1 MKTNFLNIH
10 DFVLLLTA
18 LECVFLAILLKT
30 IPSKRTQP
38 RGILAVFFIVI
49 AVDLATTVVV
59 WNAELKTA
67 AINST
72 TIVLSLL
79 VFSLLLKGPVLFF
92 YLRSLSKKVRLL
104 RWKNIIH
111 LLPAFIA
118 LIIINT
124 FHITSIDWQ
133 PSSGIVGVEKVAA
146 SLIWAMIKLLP
157 FIYVLASL
165 WAEYRLREDLKHV
178 YSSISQT
185 ELKLADVVLL
195 GFCIHWAWSLFSY
208 ALENFVDPS
217 IRDTMGILNNY
228 LTVIL
233 VNGLF
238 AFGLINTRQLLN
250 PVVIAPIKPV
260 PESKLQPKIDAIE
273 QGIHSKKLFLESN
286 LNLERFSEQIG
297 LRPRDTSAVL
307 KAHYQLNFFE
317 FINRFRVEEAKRLL
331 ALPEFKDETILE
343 VIYKSGFNSPSAF
356 HRFFKR
362 IVGVTPTEYRKQ
374 AIKKMGAKTTTAA
387 N

>member
-1 MKTNFLNIH
+1 
-10 DFVLLLTA
+10 
-18 LECVFLAILLKT
+18 
-30 IPSKRTQP
+30 
-38 RGILAVFFIVI
+38 
-49 AVDLATTVVV
+49 
-59 WNAELKTA
+59 
-67 AINST
+67 
-72 TIVLSLL
+72 
-79 VFSLLLKGPVLFF
+79 
-92 YLRSLSKKVRLL
+92 
-104 RWKNIIH
+104 
-111 LLPAFIA
+111 
-118 LIIINT
+118 
-124 FHITSIDWQ
+124 
-133 PSSGIVGVEKVAA
+133 
-146 SLIWAMIKLLP
+146 
-157 FIYVLASL
+157 
-165 WAEYRLREDLKHV
+165 
-178 YSSISQT
+178 
-185 ELKLADVVLL
+185 
-195 GFCIHWAWSLFSY
+195 
-208 ALENFVDPS
+208 
-217 IRDTMGILNNY
+217 MGILNNY
-228 LTVIL
+228 LTAIL

-250 PVVIAPIKPV
+250 PVVIAPIKLV

-317 FINRFRVEEAKRLL
+317 FINRLRVEEAKRLL

-362 IVGVTPTEYRKQ
+362 IVEVTPTEYRKQ